1 VFKGKYKKKLSDGSL
16 ATYSTNDVVMFH
28 GKLYAAK
35 EPVSLSPLENT
46 NSWNF
51 VGSTE
56 IFNSDNPPLN
66 AEIGQIWVKDGIY
79 YSYYYDGN
87 NYAWVAI

>member
-1 VFKGKYKKKLSDGSL
+1 
-16 ATYSTNDVVMFH
+16 
-28 GKLYAAK
+28 
-35 EPVSLSPLENT
+35 LSPIENT

-56 IFNSDNPPLN
+56 IFNSGNPPLN